1 MRLSGFRVCGI
12 KVTFLV
18 WVWFIVWGL
27 GLAGCKKDKEER
39 LSENTVKVVRA
50 LDGDTVLLHNGE
62 KLRYAGVDTPE
73 LNRGKR
79 LPPQPFAEEAYRLNR
94 QLTEGKVFRVEFAL
108 KERDRYGRLLGD
120 LYFENGT
127 SVSEILVK
135 EGLALVCYFPGSA
148 EAYHKLLP
156 LQAEV
161 VKKRKGFF
169 SLIDKQPQ
177 GVVYVGNKQSK
188 RFHHP
193 DCPETKKIKKKV
205 YFKSLEEAFLK
216 GYCPSRECFDKIFP
230 VR

>member
-1 MRLSGFRVCGI
+1 MRLSGFRLCIKQIILFFWVFFLVCGI
-12 KVTFLV
+12 
-18 WVWFIVWGL
+18 

-73 LNRGKR
+73 LNRGKG
-79 LPPQPFAEEAYRLNR
+79 LPPQPFAEEAYSLNR

-108 KERDRYGRLLGD
+108 KERDHYGRLLGD

-135 EGLALVCYFPGSA
+135 EGLALVCYFSGSA

-156 LQAEV
+156 LQTEV

-193 DCPETKKIKKKV
+193 DCPEVKKIKKKV
-205 YFKSLEEAFLK
+205 YFKSLEEAFLE
-216 GYCPSRECFDKIFP
+216 GYCPSRECFDRIFP